1 MGLCAS
7 CDVPN
12 HCWAQSFGLDV
23 KQSSFLSIMPW
34 AAMALG
40 TNMSGWA
47 ADVLTNRKVR
57 ACSTTAPL
65 WCV

>member
-1 MGLCAS
+1 
-7 CDVPN
+7 
-12 HCWAQSFGLDV
+12 V

-47 ADVLTNRKVR
+47 ADTLTNRKV
-57 ACSTTAPL
+57 L
-65 WCV
+65 DMNWCVAGIWVQSLVAYHSIVKLTW